1 LSYPLA
7 GARRRSKQLSAAFA
21 SVRGTFLATGV
32 FSLFINLLMFVGPLY
47 MLQVYDRVLTSR
59 NEMTL
64 IMLTG
69 IALGMLAVFGAL
81 ELVRSRVLVRVGCQI
96 DRRLK
101 DRVFDGVFANTRSGG
116 GGSAQALR
124 DLDSVR
130 EFLTGAGLIAFF
142 DAPWVPLFLAVVF
155 LFHPLLGLVAL
166 VGALIIL
173 GLALANELAT
183 RSPLGEAY
191 RASSTANGFVHTS
204 LRNAEVVHAM
214 GMRAGVRARWSDPH
228 AQAIGQ
234 QARASDRGG
243 LILSSSKTVRM
254 VLQVA
259 MLGVGASLALTGAI
273 TPGAMIA
280 ASIIMGRALAP
291 VEQAVSQWRG
301 FVNART
307 AYRRLN
313 ELLLTS
319 DTARSPMPLPAP
331 QGDLAAEQLVV
342 VPPESRTPVLKN
354 VSFQIV
360 RGTALGVIGASGAGK
375 SSLARALVGV
385 WPAASGAVR
394 LDTANINDWDAQ
406 ALGPYVGYLPQ
417 DVELFDASVAENI
430 ARLGEVDPDAVVR
443 AAQLAGVHEMIL
455 RLPEGYDTQIGAG
468 GHALSGGQRQRV
480 ALARA
485 VYGDVRLVLLDE
497 PNAFLDADGEAALAA
512 AIAELKAEGRTVVV
526 ITHRPQI
533 LASVDQVLA
542 LAQGQVKNFG
552 PRDQV
557 LAAYT
562 RPSVVAGR
570 PPHAASAPADPAPGP
585 IAAAGDGDAR
595 APGAEAA
602 NAEAS
607 NRRRAASGAAPA
619 EPPFIQRSQR

>member
-1 LSYPLA
+1 VSTPA
-7 GARRRSKQLSAAFA
+7 AHRRRSKQLTAAFA
-21 SVRGTFLATGV
+21 SVRGTFLATAG
-32 FSLFINLLMFVGPLY
+32 FSFFINLLMFVGPLY

-64 IMLTG
+64 VMLTL
-69 IALGMLAVFGAL
+69 IALAMLGVFGVL
-81 ELVRSRVLVRVGCQI
+81 ELVRSRVLVRIGCQL
-96 DRRLK
+96 DRKLK
-101 DRVFDGVFANTRSGG
+101 DRVFSSVFAQSRGTGS
-116 GGSAQALR
+116 GSAQALR

-155 LFHPLLGLVAL
+155 LFHPLLGAVAL
-166 VGALIIL
+166 AGALIIL
-173 GLALANELAT
+173 ALALTNEMVT
-183 RSPLGEAY
+183 RKPLTDAY
-191 RASSTANGFVHTS
+191 KAGGQANGFVQTS

-214 GMRAGVRARWSDPH
+214 GMQSGVRDRWSGRHDE
-228 AQAIGQ
+228 AIGE

-259 MLGVGASLALTGAI
+259 MLGVGASLALAGTI

-291 VEQAVSQWRG
+291 VEQAVGQWRG

-313 ELLLTS
+313 DMLVES
-319 DTARSPMPLPAP
+319 DDARRPMPLPAP
-331 QGDLAAEQLVV
+331 QGDLSVEQLVV
-342 VPPESRTPVLKN
+342 VPPETRATVLKG
-354 VSFQIV
+354 VSFRLN
-360 RGTALGVIGASGAGK
+360 RGEALGVIGASGAGK

-385 WPAASGAVR
+385 WPAAGGAVR
-394 LDTANINDWDAQ
+394 LDAANINDWDPE
-406 ALGPYVGYLPQ
+406 ALGPYIGYLPQ

-430 ARLGEVDPDAVVR
+430 ARLREVDSEAVVE
-443 AAQLAGVHEMIL
+443 AAKLAGVHEMIL

-497 PNAFLDADGEAALAA
+497 PNAYLDAEGEAALSQ
-512 AIAELKAEGRTVVV
+512 AIQQLKARGCTVIV

-542 LAQGQVKNFG
+542 LSQGQVKSFG
-552 PRDQV
+552 PRDEV

-562 RPSVVAGR
+562 RPAVVGGQPGGR
-570 PPHAASAPADPAPGP
+570 PAAGMAAGVSVTPPANAPTPATATASA
-585 IAAAGDGDAR
+585 
-595 APGAEAA
+595 
-602 NAEAS
+602 
-607 NRRRAASGAAPA
+607 AAPSA
-619 EPPFIQRSQR
+619 QRS